1 MEGGYHKETSYQA
14 SRLQKKT
21 RDYLFRYSLE
31 SEFEFSPKLSDGVL
45 SLVNDLYFDLR
56 PLKEGQIRYIAVS
69 KDEGSGKPMERLH
82 KLEVILTRD
91 APWDEEVIKG
101 RDRGAL
107 RRVQILRMTEEA
119 FDQGAYLTQEDL
131 ARILGVSV
139 RQIRRDLSVLRDMG
153 FRVYMRGAMKDI
165 GRGVSHKVWIV
176 GLYLEWKTYSEIKR
190 ITGHGVA
197 AIKSYLNDFSRI
209 LMNLERGI
217 SDLREI
223 SFNTGKSERLVSE
236 YVDLIKEA
244 ERDAFKRRRLDSMK
258 EQLAWLRRA
267 QEVDFKKRSS
277 SMVWRL
283 I

>member
-1 MEGGYHKETSYQA
+1 
-14 SRLQKKT
+14 
-21 RDYLFRYSLE
+21 
-31 SEFEFSPKLSDGVL
+31 
-45 SLVNDLYFDLR
+45 
-56 PLKEGQIRYIAVS
+56 
-69 KDEGSGKPMERLH
+69 
-82 KLEVILTRD
+82 
-91 APWDEEVIKG
+91 
-101 RDRGAL
+101 
-107 RRVQILRMTEEA
+107 MTEEA
-119 FDQGAYLTQEDL
+119 YDQGAYLTQEDL

-139 RQIRRDLSVLRDMG
+139 RKIRRDLGVLRDMG
-153 FRVYMRGAMKDI
+153 FRLYLRGAMKDI

-197 AIKSYLNDFSRI
+197 AIKSYLNDFSRV

-223 SFNTGKSERLVSE
+223 SFNTGKSERLVRE
-236 YVDLIKEA
+236 YGDLIKEA
-244 ERDAFKRRRLDSMK
+244 ERDDFKRRRLDSMK

-267 QEVDFKKRSS
+267 QEVDFKKRPS

>member
-1 MEGGYHKETSYQA
+1 MAGGNDKEARYLA
-14 SRLQKKT
+14 SRLRKKT

-31 SEFEFSPKLSDGVL
+31 SEFGFSPKVSDGVL

-69 KDEGSGKPMERLH
+69 KSAGSGKPMDQLE
-82 KLEVILTRD
+82 KKEVILTRS
-91 APWDEEVIKG
+91 APWDEEMVKG
-101 RDRGAL
+101 RDRSDL
-107 RRVQILRMTEEA
+107 RRIQILRMSEEA
-119 FDQGAYLTQEDL
+119 YDQGAYLTQEDL
-131 ARILGVSV
+131 AKILGVSV
-139 RQIRRDLSVLRDMG
+139 RQIRRDVALLRAEG
-153 FRVYMRGAMKDI
+153 IRIFLRGAMKDI
-165 GRGVSHKVWIV
+165 GRGISHKVWIV

-197 AIKSYLNDFSRI
+197 AIKSYLNDFSRV

-223 SFNTGKSERLVSE
+223 SFNTGKSERLVRE
-236 YVDLIKEA
+236 YIDLIQASEKDEF
-244 ERDAFKRRRLDSMK
+244 RRRRLDSLK
-258 EQLAWLRRA
+258 DQLSWLRRA
-267 QEVDFKKRSS
+267 QDVDFKKRPS

>member
-1 MEGGYHKETSYQA
+1 MDGGYHKETSYQA
-14 SRLQKKT
+14 SRLKKKT
-21 RDYLFRYSLE
+21 RDFLFRYSLE
-31 SEFEFSPKLSDGVL
+31 SEFEFSPRVCDGVL

-69 KDEGSGKPMERLH
+69 KAEGSGRPMEQLE
-82 KLEVILTRD
+82 KVEVILTRD
-91 APWDEEVIKG
+91 APWDEEMIRG
-101 RDRGAL
+101 RDRGDL
-107 RRVQILRMTEEA
+107 RRVQILRMSEEA
-119 FDQGAYLTQEDL
+119 YDQGAYLTQEDF
-131 ARILGVSV
+131 AKILGVSV
-139 RQIRRDLSVLRDMG
+139 RQIRRDLAVLRDQG
-153 FRVYMRGAMKDI
+153 VRIYLRGAMKDI
-165 GRGVSHKVWIV
+165 GRGVSHKVWIA

-190 ITGHGVA
+190 ITGHSVG
-197 AIKSYLNDFSRI
+197 AIKSYLNDFSRV

-223 SFNTGKSERLVSE
+223 SFNTGKSERLVRE
-236 YVDLIKEA
+236 YVDLIEA
-244 ERDAFKRRRLDSMK
+244 AEKDDFKRRRLDSMK

>member
-1 MEGGYHKETSYQA
+1 MEGSYHKETSYQA
-14 SRLQKKT
+14 SRLKKKT

-31 SEFEFSPKLSDGVL
+31 CEFEFSPKVSDGVL

-56 PLKEGQIRYIAVS
+56 PLEEGQIRYIAVS
-69 KDEGSGKPMERLH
+69 KDEGSGKPMEELQ
-82 KLEVILTRD
+82 KVELILTRD
-91 APWDEEVIKG
+91 AAWDEEAVKG
-101 RDRGAL
+101 RDRSAL
-107 RRVQILRMTEEA
+107 RRLQILRMTEEA
-119 FDQGAYLTQEDL
+119 YDQGAYLTQEDL

-139 RQIRRDLSVLRDMG
+139 RQIRRDLEVLREMG
-153 FRVYMRGAMKDI
+153 FRLYLRGAMKDI

-197 AIKSYLNDFSRI
+197 AIKSYLNDFSRV

-223 SFNTGKSERLVSE
+223 SFNTGKSERLVRE

-244 ERDAFKRRRLDSMK
+244 QKDDFKRRRLDSMK
-258 EQLAWLRRA
+258 EQLAWLRRS
-267 QEVDFKKRSS
+267 QEVDFKKRPS

>member
-1 MEGGYHKETSYQA
+1 ME
-14 SRLQKKT
+14 

-31 SEFEFSPKLSDGVL
+31 SEFEFSPKVSDGVL

-56 PLKEGQIRYIAVS
+56 PLEEGQIRYIAVS
-69 KDEGSGKPMERLH
+69 KDEGSGKPMEQLQ
-82 KLEVILTRD
+82 KVELILTRD
-91 APWDEEVIKG
+91 APWDEEAVKG
-101 RDRGAL
+101 RDRSAL
-107 RRVQILRMTEEA
+107 RRLQILRMTEEA
-119 FDQGAYLTQEDL
+119 YDQGAYLTQEDL

-139 RQIRRDLSVLRDMG
+139 RQIRRDLGVLRDMG
-153 FRVYMRGAMKDI
+153 FRLYLRGAMKDI

-197 AIKSYLNDFSRI
+197 AIKSYLNDFSRV

-223 SFNTGKSERLVSE
+223 SFNTGKSERLVRE
-236 YVDLIKEA
+236 YGDLIKEA
-244 ERDAFKRRRLDSMK
+244 ERDDFKRRRLDSMK

-267 QEVDFKKRSS
+267 QEVDFKKR
-277 SMVWRL
+277 L
-283 I
+283 